1 MDPRTLT
8 RDAFKTYTP
17 DAQRV
22 ASNYVDLLR
31 DLPIVLVAALLREVI
46 DYDTRFP
53 RERATIDAR
62 LAFLAGLSSDDRRRL
77 TRGFADLSVSPSLV
91 AEDWVRFPQKFEE
104 DLSAHFWA
112 SKQQDAFRSAAMA
125 FADVERK
132 ATPPLPPP
140 VSRWSVV
147 VIGPEL
153 RKDGYPLFRKLRPH
167 GVFYPEVDGAGG
179 MEAILAQLSTRASA
193 TRLPYGH
200 WYVDGG
206 SPEPNIPTSVSQC
219 SWDGSTPLRMEVL
232 KKVET
237 VIGSGSGGPEMLRSI
252 MANWALEPRN
262 AQTGDPLVDQFVMS
276 VYGSGSG
283 TQIFSTTFVQWS
295 ARELLRRAEP
305 VSLVVRFGPRQKQR
319 TMNEMFLL
327 ATSEA
332 VPDFAGSLVDADF
345 AAFYTW
351 INLTRLTNPEP
362 ARFIAWSQAHGQAIA
377 IGPDCPRGTEGP
389 NRTALAQLLQS

>member
-1 MDPRTLT
+1 MNPHTLI
-8 RDAFKTYTP
+8 RDNFKAYP
-17 DAQRV
+17 PEAQRV
-22 ASNYVDLLR
+22 ACDHLDLLR
-31 DLPIVLVAALLREVI
+31 DLPTVLAAALLREVI

-62 LAFLAGLSSDDRRRL
+62 LVFLDRLSPEKRHQL
-77 TRGFADLSVSPSLV
+77 TKGFADLSTSPELV

-112 SKQQDAFRSAAMA
+112 SKQQDAFRAAAME
-125 FADVERK
+125 FAEEVGK
-132 ATPPLPPP
+132 ATPPSRPP
-140 VSRWSVV
+140 VARWSVV
-147 VIGPEL
+147 AIGPEL
-153 RKDGYPLFRKLRPH
+153 RKDGYPLFRNLRPH
-167 GVFYPEVDGAGG
+167 GVFYPQVDGAGG
-179 MEAILAQLSTRASA
+179 MEAILAQLSARASA

-206 SPEPNIPTSVSQC
+206 SPEPNIPPSVSQF
-219 SWDGSTPLRMEVL
+219 SWQGSTSLRAEVL

-262 AQTGDPLVDQFVMS
+262 AQTGDPLADQFVMS
-276 VYGSGSG
+276 VYGVGSG

-305 VSLVVRFGPRQKQR
+305 VSLVARFGPRQKQR
-319 TMNEMFLL
+319 AMNEMFLL
-327 ATSEA
+327 ATSETA
-332 VPDFAGSLVDADF
+332 PDFAGSLVDADF

-351 INLTRLTNPEP
+351 INLSRLTNPEP
-362 ARFIAWSQAHGQAIA
+362 ARFIAWSEAHRQAIA
-377 IGPDCPRGTEGP
+377 IGPDCPRGTEAP
-389 NRTALAQLLQS
+389 NHTALVELLQG